1 MTEPLI
7 LDEAQYAVLRTL
19 HQLGGQLRRI
29 ERAALL
35 DTAAATFAFSRR
47 RLSEA
52 LVELQRSRLLLA
64 DVSDRILVA
73 RGVSL
78 RLEAEP
84 GSIAAVREP
93 DGSVQIVI
101 PQI

>member
-1 MTEPLI
+1 MIEPLI

-19 HQLGGQLRRI
+19 HQLGGQQRRL
-29 ERAALL
+29 ERSVLL
-35 DTAAATFAFSRR
+35 DTAAASSVFSRD
-47 RLSEA
+47 RLSQA

-73 RGVSL
+73 RGVDL
-78 RLEAEP
+78 RLATGP
-84 GSIAAVREP
+84 GSIAAFREP
-93 DGSVQIVI
+93 DGGARIVI